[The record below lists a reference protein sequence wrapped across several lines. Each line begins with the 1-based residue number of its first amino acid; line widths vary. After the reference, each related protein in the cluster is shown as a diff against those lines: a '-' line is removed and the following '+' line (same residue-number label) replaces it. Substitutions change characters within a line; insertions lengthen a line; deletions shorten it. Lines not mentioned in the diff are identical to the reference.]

1 MLCTAAW
8 ARSGSSA
15 PPDDFLGCLAGAR
28 GQLTHLVGYYGEA
41 AALIA
46 GASSFD
52 GGVERQQVG
61 LIGDPA
67 DGLENGTDQLRLL
80 VQRLDAIGSLLHL
93 LGNAMHHI
101 DGLLDHLGAALG
113 TEIGVVRGVIG
124 DGRGL
129 GDGQLAVDLI
139 GDHGGELDDLV
150 ELAVS
155 IVHRVVEASSQTVR
169 PWASMRLKRSAMY
182 SPRFRLAQKSR

>member
-1 MLCTAAW
+1 MHGSLGRSWFFCTTPTI
-8 ARSGSSA
+8 SSA
-15 PPDDFLGCLAGAR
+15 ALAGAR
-28 GQLTHLVGYYGEA
+28 GQLTHLVGYYGSEA

-113 TEIGVVRGVIG
+113 TEIGVC
-124 DGRGL
+124 
-129 GDGQLAVDLI
+129 
-139 GDHGGELDDLV
+139 E
-150 ELAVS
+150 VS
-155 IVHRVVEASSQTVR
+155 
-169 PWASMRLKRSAMY
+169 
-182 SPRFRLAQKSR
+182 